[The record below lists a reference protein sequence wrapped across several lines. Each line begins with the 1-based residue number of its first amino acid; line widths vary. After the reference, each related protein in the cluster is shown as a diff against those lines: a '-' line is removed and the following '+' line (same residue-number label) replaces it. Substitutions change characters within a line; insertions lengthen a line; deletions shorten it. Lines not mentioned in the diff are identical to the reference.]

1 MSNYFLVCYFYII
14 IKDNAYQKHGLLTD
28 FGNSMNDCIRETE
41 YLYCFISSSTIM
53 ELFGVIEISGKINKS
68 VCDGLC
74 SEGGWLQRCRW
85 CAGGL
90 AMQGVTYLR
99 VVARAIFSGGS
110 PPDRCIL
117 HLFSIAIVITIHISD
132 RFSE

>member
-1 MSNYFLVCYFYII
+1 M
-14 IKDNAYQKHGLLTD
+14 
-28 FGNSMNDCIRETE
+28 IR
-41 YLYCFISSSTIM
+41 
-53 ELFGVIEISGKINKS
+53 
-68 VCDGLC
+68 
-74 SEGGWLQRCRW
+74 GWLAAVMPVVRRRS
-85 CAGGL
+85 GGGV

-117 HLFSIAIVITIHISD
+117 HLFSIAIVITIHILV